1 MLIQVLTTRASV
13 FGFRHKITAINGLFS
28 LIAHRKNFIPVI
40 LPILLQYQVCV
51 SVADDA
57 QPSNETMRMTLTSN
71 VLRLLK
77 LPTVKHLSS
86 HHS

>member
-40 LPILLQYQVCV
+40 LPILLQYQVRASV
-51 SVADDA
+51 VAD
-57 QPSNETMRMTLTSN
+57 
-71 VLRLLK
+71 V
-77 LPTVKHLSS
+77 
-86 HHS
+86 